1 MRRNNEII
9 TIYKYEKYKKQKALS
24 LIPSPHVAGI
34 CLPYFCLPAT
44 LHQGNSTLPIISS
57 LQLSADLPLL
67 LFWSYGTQNV
77 IRLHSVPLHFVS
89 SLIIV
94 ALILS
99 FFLTPKMFL
108 SIPLCVVTSLLVCE
122 SVSWILSSDNNS
134 IEVEMAIPHLVDN
147 ISC

>member
-1 MRRNNEII
+1 MKNIKNRRRCPS
-9 TIYKYEKYKKQKALS
+9 YQAPMSRAY
-24 LIPSPHVAGI
+24 LIFYLRWS
-34 CLPYFCLPAT
+34 CAT

-77 IRLHSVPLHFVS
+77 ICLHSVPLHFVS

-94 ALILS
+94 ALVLS
-99 FFLTPKMFL
+99 FFLTPKMLL
-108 SIPLCVVTSLLVCE
+108 SIPLCVVTSLLVWA
-122 SVSWILSSDNNS
+122 SLSRVLSSDNNS